1 MMVSWVPQNGFIGH
15 RGGRAMRGS
24 RRGAWQ
30 RAPYP
35 DTSRMVAVRRKLPP
49 GANQRV
55 GETRNSGDKKNE
67 NNPQRFAQV
76 RSATWATTILSKPA
90 SAAAEFDFKLGVNT
104 PDTHPLTLRLI
115 EAAHVIGAQSSGRL
129 NVTVFPNSQLGG
141 DPEMLSQL
149 RAGGIELLAAP
160 SMTLS
165 TLVPLS
171 DLPSVGFAF
180 ASYDQVWAAMDGG
193 VGDVV
198 RDAIGKAGIVPMKK
212 IWDNGF
218 RQITLSS
225 SRQLNSVED
234 LRGFKI
240 RVPVTALLTS
250 LFSGLGALPSGISY
264 SELYSALQTHIVE
277 GQENPLA
284 QVSTGKLYEVQKYC
298 ALSNHCW
305 SGYWIV
311 ANRRA
316 LSSLPADLVDFVNT
330 HFDAAAIRERAD
342 LQEMD
347 RSLQAE
353 LAGKGMTFNKPDP
366 VQFRAA
372 LVKAGFYT
380 QWQKTY
386 GAEAWAQIHVA
397 RLMSARMD
405 LAAQTNNRA
414 PSVVVTAAESSE

>member
-1 MMVSWVPQNGFIGH
+1 MKMT
-15 RGGRAMRGS
+15 
-24 RRGAWQ
+24 RRGLF
-30 RAPYP
+30 RAV
-35 DTSRMVAVRRKLPP
+35 SA
-49 GANQRV
+49 A
-55 GETRNSGDKKNE
+55 
-67 NNPQRFAQV
+67 
-76 RSATWATTILSKPA
+76 SATAILGQPA
-90 SAAAEFDFKLGVNT
+90 RAAAEFEFKLGVNT
-104 PDTHPLTLRLI
+104 PDNHPLTLRLI
-115 EAAHVIGAQSSGRL
+115 EAAKAIGAQSSGRL

-149 RAGGIELLAAP
+149 RAGGIDLLAAP
-160 SMTLS
+160 SLTLS
-165 TLVPLS
+165 ILVPLS
-171 DLPSVGFAF
+171 GLPSIGFAF
-180 ASYDQVWAAMDGG
+180 SSYDQVWAAMDGG
-193 VGDVV
+193 VGEVV

-218 RQITLSS
+218 RQITSSS

-234 LRGFKI
+234 LKGFKI

-250 LFSGLGALPSGISY
+250 LFSGLGALPSSISV

-284 QVSTGKLYEVQKYC
+284 QISTNKFYEVQKYC

-316 LSSLPADLVDFVNT
+316 LANLPADLQEIVNSQ
-330 HFDAAAIRERAD
+330 FDAAAIKERAD
-342 LQEMD
+342 LLAMD
-347 RSLQAE
+347 RMLQAD
-353 LAGKGMTFNKPDP
+353 LTAKGMVFNTPDP

-386 GAEAWAQIHVA
+386 GVEAWATLEKYTGPLI
-397 RLMSARMD
+397 
-405 LAAQTNNRA
+405 
-414 PSVVVTAAESSE
+414 

>member
-1 MMVSWVPQNGFIGH
+1 MKIT
-15 RGGRAMRGS
+15 RRDLLGS
-24 RRGAWQ
+24 ASAAW
-30 RAPYP
+30 A
-35 DTSRMVAVRRKLPP
+35 
-49 GANQRV
+49 
-55 GETRNSGDKKNE
+55 
-67 NNPQRFAQV
+67 
-76 RSATWATTILSKPA
+76 ATTFNKPA
-90 SAAAEFDFKLGVNT
+90 SAAAEFEFKLGVNT

-115 EAAHVIGAQSSGRL
+115 EAAKAIGAQSSGRL

-141 DPEMLSQL
+141 DPEMLSQV

-160 SMTLS
+160 SLTLS

-171 DLPSVGFAF
+171 GLPSIGFAF

-198 RDAIGKAGIVPMKK
+198 RDAIGKAGIVAMNK

-218 RQITLSS
+218 RQITSSS

-234 LRGFKI
+234 LKGFKI

-250 LFSGLGALPSGISY
+250 LFSGLGALPSSISV
-264 SELYSALQTHIVE
+264 SELYSSLQTHIVE

-284 QVSTGKLYEVQKYC
+284 QISTNKFYEVQKYC

-305 SGYWIV
+305 SGYWII

-316 LSSLPADLVDFVNT
+316 LAALPADLLAIVNSN
-330 HFDAAAIRERAD
+330 FDAAAIKERAD
-342 LQEMD
+342 LLEMD

-353 LAGKGMTFNKPDP
+353 LTAKGMVFNTPDP

-386 GAEAWAQIHVA
+386 GGEAWA
-397 RLMSARMD
+397 RLEQYTGP
-405 LAAQTNNRA
+405 LT
-414 PSVVVTAAESSE
+414 

>member
-1 MMVSWVPQNGFIGH
+1 MKITRRDLLKSASAASAATLL
-15 RGGRAMRGS
+15 GG
-24 RRGAWQ
+24 
-30 RAPYP
+30 
-35 DTSRMVAVRRKLPP
+35 
-49 GANQRV
+49 
-55 GETRNSGDKKNE
+55 
-67 NNPQRFAQV
+67 
-76 RSATWATTILSKPA
+76 PA
-90 SAAAEFDFKLGVNT
+90 GAAAEFEFKLGANT
-104 PDTHPLTLRLI
+104 PDSHPLTLRLI
-115 EAAHVIGAQSSGRL
+115 EAARAIGAQSSGRL
-129 NVTVFPNSQLGG
+129 NITVFPNSQLGG

-160 SMTLS
+160 SLTLS

-171 DLPSVGFAF
+171 GLPSVGFAF
-180 ASYDQVWAAMDGG
+180 RSYDQAWAAMDGG

-218 RQITLSS
+218 RQITSSS
-225 SRQLNSVED
+225 SRQLNGVED
-234 LRGFKI
+234 LKGFKV

-250 LFSGLGALPSGISY
+250 LFSGLGALPSSISY

-284 QVSTGKLYEVQKYC
+284 QVATGKLYEVQKHC

-311 ANRRA
+311 GNRRA
-316 LSSLPADLVDFVNT
+316 LAGLPADLLEIVNSQ
-330 HFDAAAIRERAD
+330 FDAFAIKERAD
-342 LQEMD
+342 LLDMD

-353 LAGKGMTFNKPDP
+353 LTGKGMIFNTPDP

-386 GAEAWAQIHVA
+386 GAEAWAQ
-397 RLMSARMD
+397 LEKYTGG
-405 LAAQTNNRA
+405 LT
-414 PSVVVTAAESSE
+414 

>member
-1 MMVSWVPQNGFIGH
+1 
-15 RGGRAMRGS
+15 
-24 RRGAWQ
+24 
-30 RAPYP
+30 
-35 DTSRMVAVRRKLPP
+35 
-49 GANQRV
+49 
-55 GETRNSGDKKNE
+55 
-67 NNPQRFAQV
+67 
-76 RSATWATTILSKPA
+76 
-90 SAAAEFDFKLGVNT
+90 
-104 PDTHPLTLRLI
+104 
-115 EAAHVIGAQSSGRL
+115 L

-149 RAGGIELLAAP
+149 RAGGIDLLAAP

-171 DLPSVGFAF
+171 GLPSIGFAF
-180 ASYDQVWAAMDGG
+180 QSYDQVWAAMDGG

-218 RQITLSS
+218 RQITSSS
-225 SRQLNSVED
+225 SRQLNGVED

-250 LFSGLGALPSGISY
+250 LFSGLGALPSSISY

-284 QVSTGKLYEVQKYC
+284 QVATGKLYEVQKYC

-305 SGYWIV
+305 SGYWVV
-311 ANRRA
+311 ANRRTLA
-316 LSSLPADLVDFVNT
+316 GLSPDLLEIVNRNFDTAADK
-330 HFDAAAIRERAD
+330 ERTD
-342 LQEMD
+342 LLEMD
-347 RSLQAE
+347 RSLQAD
-353 LAGKGMTFNKPDP
+353 LASKGMTFNKPDP

-386 GAEAWAQIHVA
+386 GGEAWAKLEQYTG
-397 RLMSARMD
+397 RL
-405 LAAQTNNRA
+405 T
-414 PSVVVTAAESSE
+414 

>member
-1 MMVSWVPQNGFIGH
+1 MT
-15 RGGRAMRGS
+15 
-24 RRGAWQ
+24 RRRLLGA
-30 RAPYP
+30 A
-35 DTSRMVAVRRKLPP
+35 SVA
-49 GANQRV
+49 
-55 GETRNSGDKKNE
+55 
-67 NNPQRFAQV
+67 
-76 RSATWATTILSKPA
+76 WATTILSKPA
-90 SAAAEFDFKLGVNT
+90 CAAEFEFKLGVNT
-104 PDTHPLTLRLI
+104 PDTHPLTVRLI
-115 EAAHVIGAQSSGRL
+115 EAAHAIGEQSSGRL
-129 NVTVFPNSQLGG
+129 IVTVFPNSQLGG

-171 DLPSVGFAF
+171 GLPSIGFAF
-180 ASYDQVWAAMDGG
+180 QSYDQVWAAMDGG
-193 VGDVV
+193 VGELV
-198 RDAIGKAGIVPMKK
+198 RDAIGKAGIVPMRKM
-212 IWDNGF
+212 WDNGF
-218 RQITLSS
+218 RQITSSS

-250 LFSGLGALPSGISY
+250 LFSGLGALPSSISY

-284 QVSTGKLYEVQKYC
+284 QVSTGKLFEVQKYC
-298 ALSNHCW
+298 AQTNHCW
-305 SGYWIV
+305 SGYWVV

-316 LSSLPADLVDFVNT
+316 LAGLPAELLGLVNESL
-330 HFDAAAIRERAD
+330 DAAAIKERAD
-342 LQEMD
+342 LLEMD

-353 LAGKGMTFNKPDP
+353 LIAKGMVFNKPDP

-386 GAEAWAQIHVA
+386 GAEAWE
-397 RLMSARMD
+397 RLEQYTGK
-405 LAAQTNNRA
+405 LT
-414 PSVVVTAAESSE
+414 

>member
-1 MMVSWVPQNGFIGH
+1 MKNMT
-15 RGGRAMRGS
+15 
-24 RRGAWQ
+24 RRGLLGAASVAW
-30 RAPYP
+30 A
-35 DTSRMVAVRRKLPP
+35 S
-49 GANQRV
+49 
-55 GETRNSGDKKNE
+55 
-67 NNPQRFAQV
+67 
-76 RSATWATTILSKPA
+76 TILGKPA
-90 SAAAEFDFKLGVNT
+90 RAAAEFEFKLGVNT
-104 PDTHPLTLRLI
+104 PDTHPLTVRLV
-115 EAAHVIGAQSSGRL
+115 EAAHAIGEQSSGRL

-171 DLPSVGFAF
+171 GLPSVGFAF
-180 ASYDQVWAAMDGG
+180 QSYDQVWAAMDGG
-193 VGDVV
+193 VGDIV
-198 RDAIGKAGIVPMKK
+198 RDAIGKAGIVPMRKK
-212 IWDNGF
+212 WDNGF
-218 RQITLSS
+218 RQITSSS
-225 SRQLNSVED
+225 SRRLNGVED

-250 LFSGLGALPSGISY
+250 LFSGLGALPSSISY

-305 SGYWIV
+305 SGYWVV

-316 LSSLPADLVDFVNT
+316 LASLPADLLRIVNDN
-330 HFDAAAIRERAD
+330 FDAAAVKERAD
-342 LQEMD
+342 LLDMD

-353 LAGKGMTFNKPDP
+353 LSAKGMVFNKPDP

-380 QWQKTY
+380 QWQKIY
-386 GAEAWAQIHVA
+386 GAEAWALLEKYA
-397 RLMSARMD
+397 GRL
-405 LAAQTNNRA
+405 T
-414 PSVVVTAAESSE
+414 

>member
-1 MMVSWVPQNGFIGH
+1 MTMT
-15 RGGRAMRGS
+15 
-24 RRGAWQ
+24 RRG
-30 RAPYP
+30 
-35 DTSRMVAVRRKLPP
+35 LL
-49 GANQRV
+49 GA
-55 GETRNSGDKKNE
+55 
-67 NNPQRFAQV
+67 
-76 RSATWATTILSKPA
+76 A
-90 SAAAEFDFKLGVNT
+90 SAAWATSVLSGPAGAAEFEFKLGVNT
-104 PDTHPLTLRLI
+104 PDTHPLTVRLI
-115 EAAHVIGAQSSGRL
+115 EAARAIGTQSSGRL

-171 DLPSVGFAF
+171 GLPSVGFAF
-180 ASYDQVWAAMDGG
+180 QSYDQVWAAMDGG
-193 VGDVV
+193 VGDIV

-212 IWDNGF
+212 MWDNGF
-218 RQITLSS
+218 RQITSSS
-225 SRQLNSVED
+225 SRQLNGVED
-234 LRGFKI
+234 LKGFKI

-250 LFSGLGALPSGISY
+250 LFSGLGALPSSISY

-305 SGYWIV
+305 SGYWVV

-316 LSSLPADLVDFVNT
+316 LAALPADLLEILNAS
-330 HFDAAAIRERAD
+330 FDAAAVKERAD
-342 LQEMD
+342 LSAMD

-353 LAGKGMTFNKPDP
+353 LTAKGMIFNTPDP

-386 GAEAWAQIHVA
+386 GADAWAQ
-397 RLMSARMD
+397 LEKYTGP
-405 LAAQTNNRA
+405 LT
-414 PSVVVTAAESSE
+414 

>member
-1 MMVSWVPQNGFIGH
+1 MQIT
-15 RGGRAMRGS
+15 
-24 RRGAWQ
+24 RRDLLGA
-30 RAPYP
+30 A
-35 DTSRMVAVRRKLPP
+35 
-49 GANQRV
+49 
-55 GETRNSGDKKNE
+55 
-67 NNPQRFAQV
+67 
-76 RSATWATTILSKPA
+76 SAGLATTILGRPA
-90 SAAAEFDFKLGVNT
+90 GAAAEFEFKLGVNT
-104 PDTHPLTLRLI
+104 PDSHPLTLRLI
-115 EAAHVIGAQSSGRL
+115 EAARAITAQSSGRL

-141 DPEMLSQL
+141 DPEMLSQV
-149 RAGGIELLAAP
+149 RAGGMELLAAP

-171 DLPSVGFAF
+171 GLPSVGFAF
-180 ASYDQVWAAMDGG
+180 RSYDQVWAAMVGG
-193 VGDVV
+193 VGEVV

-212 IWDNGF
+212 MWENGF
-218 RQITLSS
+218 SQVTSSS
-225 SRQLNSVED
+225 SRQLNNVED
-234 LRGFKI
+234 LKGCKI

-250 LFSGLGALPSGISY
+250 LFSGLGALPSSISY

-316 LSSLPADLVDFVNT
+316 FGNLPADLLGIVNDN
-330 HFDAAAIRERAD
+330 FDAAAVKERAD
-342 LQEMD
+342 LLELD

-353 LAGKGMTFNKPDP
+353 LIAKGMVFNKPDP

-380 QWQKTY
+380 QWHKTY
-386 GAEAWAQIHVA
+386 GAEAWAQ
-397 RLMSARMD
+397 LEKYTGPLS
-405 LAAQTNNRA
+405 
-414 PSVVVTAAESSE
+414 

>member
-1 MMVSWVPQNGFIGH
+1 MKITRRDLLKSASAASAATLL
-15 RGGRAMRGS
+15 GR
-24 RRGAWQ
+24 
-30 RAPYP
+30 
-35 DTSRMVAVRRKLPP
+35 
-49 GANQRV
+49 
-55 GETRNSGDKKNE
+55 
-67 NNPQRFAQV
+67 
-76 RSATWATTILSKPA
+76 PA
-90 SAAAEFDFKLGVNT
+90 SAAAEFEFKLGVST
-104 PDTHPLTLRLI
+104 PDTHPLTLRLT
-115 EAAHVIGAQSSGRL
+115 EAARAIGAQSSGRL

-160 SMTLS
+160 SLTLS

-171 DLPSVGFAF
+171 GLPSVGFAF
-180 ASYDQVWAAMDGG
+180 QSYDQVWAAMDGG
-193 VGDVV
+193 VGDSV

-212 IWDNGF
+212 MWDNGF
-218 RQITLSS
+218 RQITSSS
-225 SRQLNSVED
+225 SRQLNGVED

-250 LFSGLGALPSGISY
+250 LFSGLGALPSSISY

-284 QVSTGKLYEVQKYC
+284 QVATGKLYEVQKHC

-316 LSSLPADLVDFVNT
+316 LAGLPADLLDIVNSQ
-330 HFDAAAIRERAD
+330 FDAAAIRERAD
-342 LQEMD
+342 LLEMD
-347 RSLQAE
+347 RSLRAE
-353 LAGKGMTFNKPDP
+353 LTTKGMTFNTPDP

-386 GAEAWAQIHVA
+386 GAEAWAQLEKYTG
-397 RLMSARMD
+397 RL
-405 LAAQTNNRA
+405 T
-414 PSVVVTAAESSE
+414 

>member
-1 MMVSWVPQNGFIGH
+1 MDRVVHLKPLGD
-15 RGGRAMRGS
+15 ALPPLL
-24 RRGAWQ
+24 AL
-30 RAPYP
+30 
-35 DTSRMVAVRRKLPP
+35 AVRRVCFRSVSRPAQDGFVGSRKWFRGISRAASGGALPP
-49 GANQRV
+49 GSRGTLRERAVQPKLPYKWALGGNDMQI
-55 GETRNSGDKKNE
+55 TR
-67 NNPQRFAQV
+67 
-76 RSATWATTILSKPA
+76 RSLLGAASAGLAATITGRPA
-90 SAAAEFDFKLGVNT
+90 GAAAEFEFKLGVNT
-104 PDTHPLTLRLI
+104 PDSHPLTLRLT
-115 EAAHVIGAQSSGRL
+115 EAARAVGAQSSGRL
-129 NVTVFPNSQLGG
+129 NVTVFSNSQLGG
-141 DPEMLSQL
+141 DPEMLSQV

-171 DLPSVGFAF
+171 GLPSIGFAF
-180 ASYDQVWAAMDGG
+180 SSYDQVWAAMDGD
-193 VGDVV
+193 VGAVV

-212 IWDNGF
+212 MWDNGF
-218 RQITLSS
+218 RQITSSS
-225 SRQLNSVED
+225 SRQLNGVED

-250 LFSGLGALPSGISY
+250 LFSGLGALPSSISY

-305 SGYWIV
+305 SGYWII

-316 LSSLPADLVDFVNT
+316 LAGLPPDLLEIVNRS
-330 HFDAAAIRERAD
+330 FDAAAVKERAD
-342 LQEMD
+342 LLEMD

-353 LAGKGMTFNKPDP
+353 LTVKGMTFNKPDA

-372 LVKAGFYT
+372 LVKAGFYA

-386 GAEAWAQIHVA
+386 GEEAWAQ
-397 RLMSARMD
+397 LEKYTGP
-405 LAAQTNNRA
+405 LT
-414 PSVVVTAAESSE
+414 

>member
-1 MMVSWVPQNGFIGH
+1 MKIT
-15 RGGRAMRGS
+15 RRALL
-24 RRGAWQ
+24 GA
-30 RAPYP
+30 
-35 DTSRMVAVRRKLPP
+35 V
-49 GANQRV
+49 
-55 GETRNSGDKKNE
+55 
-67 NNPQRFAQV
+67 
-76 RSATWATTILSKPA
+76 SATLATTALDKPA
-90 SAAAEFDFKLGVNT
+90 SAAAEFEFKLGVNT

-115 EAAHVIGAQSSGRL
+115 EAARAIGAQSSGRL
-129 NVTVFPNSQLGG
+129 NVTVFPSSQLGG

-149 RAGGIELLAAP
+149 RAGGIDLLAAP

-171 DLPSVGFAF
+171 GLPSIGFAF
-180 ASYDQVWAAMDGG
+180 QSYDQVWAAMDGG

-218 RQITLSS
+218 RQITSSS
-225 SRQLNSVED
+225 SRQLNGVED

-250 LFSGLGALPSGISY
+250 LFSGLGALPSSISY

-284 QVSTGKLYEVQKYC
+284 QVATGKLYEVQKYC

-311 ANRRA
+311 GNRRA
-316 LSSLPADLVDFVNT
+316 LAGLPPDLLDVVNRN
-330 HFDAAAIRERAD
+330 FDAAADKERAD
-342 LQEMD
+342 LLEMD
-347 RSLQAE
+347 RSLQAD
-353 LAGKGMTFNKPDP
+353 LASKGMTFNKPDP

-380 QWQKTY
+380 QWQTTY
-386 GAEAWAQIHVA
+386 GGEAWAKLEQYTG
-397 RLMSARMD
+397 RL
-405 LAAQTNNRA
+405 T
-414 PSVVVTAAESSE
+414 

>member
-1 MMVSWVPQNGFIGH
+1 MKIT
-15 RGGRAMRGS
+15 
-24 RRGAWQ
+24 RRDLLGAASAAW
-30 RAPYP
+30 A
-35 DTSRMVAVRRKLPP
+35 AV
-49 GANQRV
+49 
-55 GETRNSGDKKNE
+55 T
-67 NNPQRFAQV
+67 
-76 RSATWATTILSKPA
+76 LSKPA

-115 EAAHVIGAQSSGRL
+115 EAAQAIGAQSSGRR

-160 SMTLS
+160 SLTLS

-171 DLPSVGFAF
+171 GLPSVGFAF
-180 ASYDQVWAAMDGG
+180 QSYNQVWAAMDGA
-193 VGDVV
+193 VGEVV
-198 RDAIGKAGIVPMKK
+198 RDAIAKTGIVPMQKK
-212 IWDNGF
+212 WDNGF
-218 RQITLSS
+218 RQITSSS
-225 SRQLNSVED
+225 SRQLNGVDD

-250 LFSGLGALPSGISY
+250 LFSGLGALPSSISY

-284 QVSTGKLYEVQKYC
+284 QVSTGKLYEVQTHC

-316 LSSLPADLVDFVNT
+316 LAGLPADLLEIVNSQ
-330 HFDAAAIRERAD
+330 FDAFAIKERAD
-342 LQEMD
+342 LLDMD
-347 RSLQAE
+347 RSLQAD
-353 LAGKGMTFNKPDP
+353 LTGKGMIFNKPDP

-372 LVKAGFYT
+372 LVKAGFYA

-386 GAEAWAQIHVA
+386 GAEAWAQLEKYTG
-397 RLMSARMD
+397 RLS
-405 LAAQTNNRA
+405 
-414 PSVVVTAAESSE
+414 